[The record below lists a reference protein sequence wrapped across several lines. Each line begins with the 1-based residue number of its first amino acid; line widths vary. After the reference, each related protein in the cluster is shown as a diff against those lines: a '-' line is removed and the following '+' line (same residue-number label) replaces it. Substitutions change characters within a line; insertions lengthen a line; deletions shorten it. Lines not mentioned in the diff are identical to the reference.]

1 MDYIKEFYN
10 SRDLYEDF
18 FDDYGSDQYRF
29 WQSINIY
36 PFLENM
42 DDHEEDEEFFDKI
55 YDEVVETLYNR
66 CYKHQYVQNNI
77 KLNMLYWY
85 LLYDYEE

>member
-1 MDYIKEFYN
+1 MDYIIEFYN

-18 FDDYGSDQYRF
+18 FDDYGTDQYRF

-42 DDHEEDEEFFDKI
+42 DDDEEDE
-55 YDEVVETLYNR
+55 
-66 CYKHQYVQNNI
+66 
-77 KLNMLYWY
+77 
-85 LLYDYEE
+85 